1 MTTNVNENRR
11 RPGAWKLFLLLA
23 IAAGVSTPLYFAK
36 YGALCTVL
44 MAIVTGLLLFL
55 AIVLFWKRYSFRDLF
70 IETDEEKAKKEERR
84 KRREERKRERA
95 EWFKHT
101 TAFVTEEPSAEKQTV
116 AETVPEPPK
125 QEEAKE
131 TKETTSGYA
140 IGDVYF
146 TLPVSCIG
154 NYVGTVSSAI
164 KNGKIQLAH
173 GLVLA
178 DGNQLKMSL
187 NEMVKFGYKPPKG
200 FRVDAGHDT
209 LVPLVSVFKY
219 DTDGNSYHI
228 DVPNGFAMITSGEN
242 AGEMVPV
249 DVGLIENL

>member
-11 RPGAWKLFLLLA
+11 RPGAWKVFLLLA
-23 IAAGVSTPLYFAK
+23 IAAGVSTPLYFSK

-55 AIVLFWKRYSFRDLF
+55 AVVFFWKKYSFRDLF

-84 KRREERKRERA
+84 KRREE
-95 EWFKHT
+95 
-101 TAFVTEEPSAEKQTV
+101 PSAEKQMVT
-116 AETVPEPPK
+116 ETAPEPPK
-125 QEEAKE
+125 QEEAKK

-154 NYVGTVSSAI
+154 NYVGTASSAI

-242 AGEMVPV
+242 AGEMLPV
-249 DVGLIENL
+249 DISLIENL

>member
-11 RPGAWKLFLLLA
+11 RPGAWKVFLLLA
-23 IAAGVSTPLYFAK
+23 IAAGVSTPLYFSK
-36 YGALCTVL
+36 YGTLCTVL

-55 AIVLFWKRYSFRDLF
+55 AVVFFWKKYSFRDLF
-70 IETDEEKAKKEERR
+70 IETDEEKAKKEEHR

-101 TAFVTEEPSAEKQTV
+101 TAFYEGDSEKPSAEKQTV

-154 NYVGTVSSAI
+154 NYVGTTSSAI
-164 KNGKIQLAH
+164 KTGKLQLAH
-173 GLVLA
+173 GLVL
-178 DGNQLKMSL
+178 DDKKQIKMSL
-187 NEMVKFGYKPPKG
+187 KEMVKFGYKAPKG
-200 FRVDAGHDT
+200 FKINLNHDT
-209 LVPLVSVFKY
+209 LVPTVFKY
-219 DTDGNSYHI
+219 DTAGNYRV
-228 DVPNGFAMITSGEN
+228 DVPSGFAIITSGEN
-242 AGEMVPV
+242 AGEMLPV
-249 DVGLIENL
+249 DISLIENL